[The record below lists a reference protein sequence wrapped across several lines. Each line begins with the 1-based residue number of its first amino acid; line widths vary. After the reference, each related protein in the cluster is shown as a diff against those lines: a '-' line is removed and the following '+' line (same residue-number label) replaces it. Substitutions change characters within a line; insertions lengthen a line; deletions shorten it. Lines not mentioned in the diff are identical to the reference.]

1 MDLPNWVFIL
11 GIVLVNASLL
21 LVICMLVFK
30 TKEADLEIEREI
42 FHKEQNTN
50 EQNIQEP
57 TENIKAMND
66 IYAAMAKAKKVSKVE
81 TFEQEQE
88 ENAIISF
95 QELLKF
101 KEEQEKVM
109 SKEPEVE
116 VEEKVVEVK
125 EAPKHMAVEE
135 PKRFTNTEVI
145 SPIFGRVSYE
155 EELQNHELEKSLNM
169 SPLKK
174 EIKESED
181 FLQALKEF
189 RKNL

>member
-30 TKEADLEIEREI
+30 TKEADMEIEREI
-42 FHKEQNTN
+42 FKKE
-50 EQNIQEP
+50 ES
-57 TENIKAMND
+57 ENVQAMAD
-66 IYAAMAKAKKVSKVE
+66 IYLAMEKAKKKVSKVE
-81 TFEQEQE
+81 NFEQEQE

-101 KEEQEKVM
+101 KEEQEKLM
-109 SKEPEVE
+109 ANEEV
-116 VEEKVVEVK
+116 VK
-125 EAPKHMAVEE
+125 EEVPAIEPVQTKEMVKTREEE

-155 EELQNHELEKSLNM
+155 EDSYETHELEKSLNIN
-169 SPLKK
+169 PIKK

-181 FLQALKEF
+181 FLKALKEF